1 MSTSVVND
9 IIIIDDHPMLRKGLI
24 QLLEL
29 EGDFNPVAECGDGSQ
44 AVALALQ
51 YEPDLILLDLNMPGM
66 SGIETL
72 KALREAEV
80 DARILMFTV
89 SDDQQDVMEAFKWG
103 ADGYLL
109 KDMEPEKVVEQLR
122 QALTG
127 QMAISPEL
135 AVILA
140 SAIRHKTTARKA
152 SIDEL
157 TSREKQVLK
166 LIAEGQSNKLI
177 ARKLKISEG
186 TVKVHVKRVLNKLNM
201 KSRVEAAV
209 WVVENRI
216 S

>member
-1 MSTSVVND
+1 MVVSD

-29 EGDFNPVAECGDGSQ
+29 EVDFNPVAECGDGKQ
-44 AVALALQ
+44 AVELAQQ
-51 YEPDLILLDLNMPGM
+51 YEPDLILLDLNMPGF
-66 SGIETL
+66 SGIDTL
-72 KALREAEV
+72 KALRAADI

-89 SDDQQDVMEAFKWG
+89 SDAQEDVVEAFKWG

-109 KDMEPEKVVEQLR
+109 KDMEPEQIVEQLR

-135 AVILA
+135 TNILA
-140 SAIRHKTTARKA
+140 SAIRHKSTIHKA
-152 SIDEL
+152 NINDL

-166 LIAEGQSNKLI
+166 LIAAGQSNKLI

-186 TVKVHVKRVLNKLNM
+186 TVKVHVKRVLSKLNM

-209 WVVENRI
+209 WLVENRI